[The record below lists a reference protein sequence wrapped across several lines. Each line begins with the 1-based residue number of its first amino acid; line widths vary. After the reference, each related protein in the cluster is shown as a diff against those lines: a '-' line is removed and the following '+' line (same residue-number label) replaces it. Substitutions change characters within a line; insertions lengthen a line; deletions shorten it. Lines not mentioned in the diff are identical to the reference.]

1 MTKTGLIVTIGVI
14 TLGIYD
20 LAAVTFGGVD
30 ASVSRFLL
38 GSAMIAPLIPFCF
51 GFISGHLFGKLYLVC
66 DTCKK
71 KLNEKDI

>member
-1 MTKTGLIVTIGVI
+1 MTKTGLIVTTGVI
-14 TLGIYD
+14 ALGIYD

-38 GSAMIAPLIPFCF
+38 DSSMRAPLIPFTI
-51 GFISGHLFGKLYLVC
+51 GFICGHLFGRMFLVC

-71 KLNEKDI
+71 NIK